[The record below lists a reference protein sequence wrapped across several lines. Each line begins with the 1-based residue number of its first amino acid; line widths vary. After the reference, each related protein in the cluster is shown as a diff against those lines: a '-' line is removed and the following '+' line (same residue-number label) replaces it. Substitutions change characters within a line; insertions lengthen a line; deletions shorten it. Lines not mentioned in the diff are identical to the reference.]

1 MTDPNETNRRDAEP
15 ATRSPGSAAPTVD
28 PGDGEQASAADQAV
42 ANQERM
48 LETGEE
54 NPV

>member
-1 MTDPNETNRRDAEP
+1 MTDPNETNRREAGP
-15 ATRSPGSAAPTVD
+15 APRSPGSAAPSVD

-42 ANQERM
+42 ANQERL
-48 LETGEE
+48 LEAGEE